1 MVEAF
6 ILDTGFIQITII
18 FIILVIIA
26 FWQKLKQFAAIM
38 CVVYVV
44 YLVFLLFDFNKDD
57 LSKIRNDKIK
67 KTDTTIVD
75 ITPEINLVDE
85 IESNASSEEIEI
97 QKPLLIKDKKEKI
110 KLSDKKSSN
119 LSKKS
124 TLNAVNIDN
133 NILIIPDNVIKDQLA
148 ETNPIEIKYFK
159 LGRNLQNK
167 ELIGIDSIFYTD
179 DERIY
184 CMTKI
189 QNQNN
194 GKVIFHNWY
203 KDNKLISKIRM
214 EIGWSY
220 NWRTWSYINVNTRR
234 TGNWKVVISDTL
246 QTRYDSLSFKI
257 RNTLQ

>member
-1 MVEAF
+1 MIEAF
-6 ILDTGFIQITII
+6 FLDTSFIQTTVV

-44 YLVFLLFDFNKDD
+44 YLVFLLFDLNKDD
-57 LSKIRNDKIK
+57 LSKIRNDKIE

-124 TLNAVNIDN
+124 TVNAINIDN
-133 NILIIPDNVIKDQLA
+133 NVLIIPDNVIKDQLA

-167 ELIGIDSIFYTD
+167 ELISIDSIFYTD
-179 DERIY
+179 DESIY

-246 QTRYDSLSFKI
+246 ETRYDSLSFKI

>member
-44 YLVFLLFDFNKDD
+44 YLVFLLFDLNKDD
-57 LSKIRNDKIK
+57 LSKIRNDKIE

-85 IESNASSEEIEI
+85 IETNDSNEVIQM

-124 TLNAVNIDN
+124 TVNAINIDN
-133 NILIIPDNVIKDQLA
+133 NVLIIPDNVIKDQLA

-167 ELIGIDSIFYTD
+167 ELISIDSIFYTD

-246 QTRYDSLSFKI
+246 ETRYDSLSFKI

>member
-44 YLVFLLFDFNKDD
+44 YLVFLLFDLNKDD
-57 LSKIRNDKIK
+57 LSKIRNDKIE

-85 IESNASSEEIEI
+85 IETNDSNEVIQM

-124 TLNAVNIDN
+124 TINAINIDN
-133 NILIIPDNVIKDQLA
+133 NVLIIPDNVIKDQLA

-167 ELIGIDSIFYTD
+167 ELISIDSIFYTD

-246 QTRYDSLSFKI
+246 ETRYDSLSFKI

>member
-6 ILDTGFIQITII
+6 FLDTGFIQITII

-85 IESNASSEEIEI
+85 IESNDSNEVIQM

-124 TLNAVNIDN
+124 TINAINIDN
-133 NILIIPDNVIKDQLA
+133 NVLIIPDNVIKDQLA

-167 ELIGIDSIFYTD
+167 ELISIDSIFYTD

-246 QTRYDSLSFKI
+246 ETRYDSLSFKI

>member
-1 MVEAF
+1 M
-6 ILDTGFIQITII
+6 
-18 FIILVIIA
+18 
-26 FWQKLKQFAAIM
+26 
-38 CVVYVV
+38 
-44 YLVFLLFDFNKDD
+44 
-57 LSKIRNDKIK
+57 
-67 KTDTTIVD
+67 
-75 ITPEINLVDE
+75 
-85 IESNASSEEIEI
+85 

-124 TLNAVNIDN
+124 TINAINIDN
-133 NILIIPDNVIKDQLA
+133 NVLIIPDNVIKDQLA

-167 ELIGIDSIFYTD
+167 ELISIDSIFYTD

-246 QTRYDSLSFKI
+246 ETRYDSLSFKI

>member
-1 MVEAF
+1 MFETF
-6 ILDTGFIQITII
+6 FLDSGFIQITFI
-18 FIILVIIA
+18 FIVLVIIA
-26 FWQKLKQFAAIM
+26 IWQKLKQFAAVM
-38 CVVYVV
+38 CIIYIV
-44 YLVFLLFDFNKDD
+44 YLVFSIFDLNKDD
-57 LSKIRNDKIK
+57 LSKIRNDKIE

-85 IESNASSEEIEI
+85 IETNDSNEVIQM

-119 LSKKS
+119 LSKQS
-124 TLNAVNIDN
+124 TINAINIDN
-133 NILIIPDNVIKDQLA
+133 NVLIIPDNVIKDQLA

-167 ELIGIDSIFYTD
+167 ELISIDSIFYTD

-234 TGNWKVVISDTL
+234 TGDWKVVISDTL
-246 QTRYDSLSFKI
+246 DTRYDSLSFTI

>member
-6 ILDTGFIQITII
+6 FLDTGFIQITII

-44 YLVFLLFDFNKDD
+44 YLVFLLFDLNKDD
-57 LSKIRNDKIK
+57 LSKIRNDKIE

-85 IESNASSEEIEI
+85 IESNDSNEVIQM

-124 TLNAVNIDN
+124 TINAINIDN
-133 NILIIPDNVIKDQLA
+133 NVLIIPDNVIKDQLA

-167 ELIGIDSIFYTD
+167 ELISIDSIFYTD

-246 QTRYDSLSFKI
+246 ETRYDSLSFKI

>member
-1 MVEAF
+1 MKHLF
-6 ILDTGFIQITII
+6 LDTGFIQITII

-44 YLVFLLFDFNKDD
+44 YLVFLLFDLNKDD
-57 LSKIRNDKIK
+57 LSKIRNDKIE

-85 IESNASSEEIEI
+85 IESNDSNEEIQIEI

-124 TLNAVNIDN
+124 TINAINIDN
-133 NILIIPDNVIKDQLA
+133 NVLIIPDNVIKDQLA

-167 ELIGIDSIFYTD
+167 ELISIDSIFLY
-179 DERIY
+179 
-184 CMTKI
+184 
-189 QNQNN
+189 
-194 GKVIFHNWY
+194 
-203 KDNKLISKIRM
+203 
-214 EIGWSY
+214 
-220 NWRTWSYINVNTRR
+220 
-234 TGNWKVVISDTL
+234 
-246 QTRYDSLSFKI
+246 
-257 RNTLQ
+257 

>member
-6 ILDTGFIQITII
+6 FLDTGFIQITII

-38 CVVYVV
+38 SVVYVV

-85 IESNASSEEIEI
+85 IERNASSEEIEI

-159 LGRNLQNK
+159 LGRKLQNK

-246 QTRYDSLSFKI
+246 ETRYDSLSFTI

>member
-44 YLVFLLFDFNKDD
+44 YLVFLLFDLNKDD
-57 LSKIRNDKIK
+57 LSKIRNDKIE

-85 IESNASSEEIEI
+85 IETNDSNEVIQM

-124 TLNAVNIDN
+124 TINAINIDN
-133 NILIIPDNVIKDQLA
+133 NVLIIPDNVIKDQLA

-167 ELIGIDSIFYTD
+167 ELISIDSIFYTD

-203 KDNKLISKIRM
+203 KDNILISKIRM

-246 QTRYDSLSFKI
+246 ETRYDSLSFKI

>member
-44 YLVFLLFDFNKDD
+44 YLVFLLFDLNKDD
-57 LSKIRNDKIK
+57 LSKIRNDKIE

-85 IESNASSEEIEI
+85 IETNDSNEVIQM

-124 TLNAVNIDN
+124 TINAINIDN
-133 NILIIPDNVIKDQLA
+133 NVLIIPDNVIKDQLA

-246 QTRYDSLSFKI
+246 ETRYDSLSFKI

>member
-6 ILDTGFIQITII
+6 FLDTGFIQITII

-44 YLVFLLFDFNKDD
+44 YLVFLLFDLNKDD
-57 LSKIRNDKIK
+57 LSKIRNDKIE

-85 IESNASSEEIEI
+85 IETNDSNEVIQM

-124 TLNAVNIDN
+124 TVNAINIDN
-133 NILIIPDNVIKDQLA
+133 NVLIIPDNVIKDQLA

-167 ELIGIDSIFYTD
+167 ELISIDSIFYTD

-246 QTRYDSLSFKI
+246 ETRYDSLSFKI

>member
-6 ILDTGFIQITII
+6 FLDTGFIQITII

-44 YLVFLLFDFNKDD
+44 YLVFLLFDFNQDD

-85 IESNASSEEIEI
+85 IDSNEEIQI
-97 QKPLLIKDKKEKI
+97 QKPLLIKDIKEKN

-124 TLNAVNIDN
+124 TINAINIDN
-133 NILIIPDNVIKDQLA
+133 NVLIIPDNVIKDQLA

-167 ELIGIDSIFYTD
+167 ELISIDSIFYTD

-203 KDNKLISKIRM
+203 KDNILISKIRM

-246 QTRYDSLSFKI
+246 ETRYDSLSFKI

>member
-6 ILDTGFIQITII
+6 FLDTGFIQITII

-85 IESNASSEEIEI
+85 IDSNEEIQI
-97 QKPLLIKDKKEKI
+97 QEPLLIKDIKEKN

-124 TLNAVNIDN
+124 TINAINIDN
-133 NILIIPDNVIKDQLA
+133 NVLIIPDNVIKDQLA

-167 ELIGIDSIFYTD
+167 ELISIDSIFYTD

-234 TGNWKVVISDTL
+234 TGDWKVVISDTL
-246 QTRYDSLSFKI
+246 DTRYDSLSFSI
-257 RNTLQ
+257 RNTIQ